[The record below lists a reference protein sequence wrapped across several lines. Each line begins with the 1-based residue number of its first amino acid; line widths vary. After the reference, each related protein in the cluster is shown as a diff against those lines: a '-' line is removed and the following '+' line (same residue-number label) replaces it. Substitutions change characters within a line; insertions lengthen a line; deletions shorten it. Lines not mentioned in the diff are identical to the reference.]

1 MQTVVFY
8 LVIGVSFGGL
18 VLGLLY
24 WIYALIRGSAD
35 DS

>member
-18 VLGLLY
+18 VLGLLF
-24 WIYALIRGSAD
+24 WIYNIIRGSAD
-35 DS
+35 NS

>member
-18 VLGLLY
+18 IIGLLY
-24 WIYALIRGSAD
+24 WVYSLIRGSAD

>member
-18 VLGLLY
+18 ILGLLY
-24 WIYALIRGSAD
+24 WIYALIRGSSD
-35 DS
+35 E